1 MHLGALLVSR
11 VVCPTQRKVKYA
23 TKRLAIRVAIKSSQR
38 RGVALRVYYHAACGS
53 YHLTST
59 PKIDIH
65 TNEEGAA

>member
-1 MHLGALLVSR
+1 MSPKI
-11 VVCPTQRKVKYA
+11 CETQKKTRYA

-53 YHLTST
+53 YHLTSS

>member
-1 MHLGALLVSR
+1 MSPKI
-11 VVCPTQRKVKYA
+11 CPVQRKTKYA

-53 YHLTST
+53 YHLTSS

-65 TNEEGAA
+65 TERESA